1 MGIQSRGE
9 GARASRRAKHEAAEL
24 RCNAF
29 EGHVTIFFS
38 RGARRAQVHKR
49 RVTMAVS
56 KALMI
61 LALFGLLVAVPL
73 AAAQDDSG
81 DGSQNDSGDDDADL
95 AELARDIKSGNLL
108 QSGGDDDG
116 SGDLL
121 QSQRFKEPWFYHD
134 LEGPRF
140 KTLAEA
146 GKYSIRK
153 YPHAKYATTTVEDT
167 SYNNAVA
174 IASKRLI
181 DYGAGRNDGCKGQRD
196 GCKMDF
202 TVPFITEVYPKK
214 RVKENGKCRQGNDC
228 LKNTYTFSYYIPD
241 EHLKNPPKPK
251 SKHIDIVKY
260 PPSFFAVKSYG
271 GYNVGT
277 WNVEKQLWGL
287 VDNMRKLGL
296 DYDRSQYWF
305 SVYDLPLRPT
315 GRHNEVWV
323 KLQA

>member
-81 DGSQNDSGDDDADL
+81 DGSQND
-95 AELARDIKSGNLL
+95 
-108 QSGGDDDG
+108 GGDDDG

-174 IASKRLI
+174 IASKR
-181 DYGAGRNDGCKGQRD
+181 
-196 GCKMDF
+196 
-202 TVPFITEVYPKK
+202 
-214 RVKENGKCRQGNDC
+214 
-228 LKNTYTFSYYIPD
+228 
-241 EHLKNPPKPK
+241 
-251 SKHIDIVKY
+251 
-260 PPSFFAVKSYG
+260 
-271 GYNVGT
+271 
-277 WNVEKQLWGL
+277 
-287 VDNMRKLGL
+287 
-296 DYDRSQYWF
+296 
-305 SVYDLPLRPT
+305 
-315 GRHNEVWV
+315 
-323 KLQA
+323 